1 MQAFRRLTARAAP
14 LPDANLDTDI
24 IFPARFLL
32 HTSKTGLGPYAFHD
46 RRFRPDGSQ
55 NPDFVLNQAPYRDAK
70 ILICGDNFGC
80 GSSREQAPWALLD
93 LGVRCLIS
101 TGFGEIFAANCFKNG
116 MLALVVSADQR
127 EAMMQDAAA
136 ALPIEID
143 LYQTTIRRRNGALI
157 PFAIEPWRREA
168 LLNGWDEIA
177 IVLNQDRVRI
187 DEFEKRQRAQQP
199 WLYQGE

>member
-157 PFAIEPWRREA
+157 PFAMEPWRREA

>member
-101 TGFGEIFAANCFKNG
+101 TGFGEIFAANC
-116 MLALVVSADQR
+116 A
-127 EAMMQDAAA
+127 
-136 ALPIEID
+136 
-143 LYQTTIRRRNGALI
+143 
-157 PFAIEPWRREA
+157 
-168 LLNGWDEIA
+168 
-177 IVLNQDRVRI
+177 
-187 DEFEKRQRAQQP
+187 
-199 WLYQGE
+199 